1 MSAFMGAKP
10 ASYFTAL
17 KNFLARRSANAM
29 VDKPRT
35 AEEIVADLR
44 TSSAAYADAAR
55 KEGEVW
61 GKMFSDRDFLAI
73 RQDEQAAAA
82 ELGLNR
88 DKPPGL
94 HRMLA
99 LAGLKPRRGLSLGC
113 GSGRAERLFLK
124 QGVCER
130 FTGVD
135 VAEAAI
141 EEARQTAAAENLPID
156 YLCQDLN
163 ALDLGDQKFDLVV
176 CQTIL
181 HHVLDLE
188 HVFDE
193 IERALAPDGLFYVHD
208 YIGETQFQFTDERLR
223 WYNSVMQALPESLRA
238 NRLCKVVPAE
248 IRRPE
253 PGKLVS
259 PFEAIRSGEIRGMLL
274 ERFEVLEKHEST
286 TILDRVVPTGSR
298 RGYLADENTRAVFEL
313 LFLLDRA
320 LLEGGLLA
328 PVEGRY
334 LLRRKR

>member
-1 MSAFMGAKP
+1 M
-10 ASYFTAL
+10 
-17 KNFLARRSANAM
+17 N
-29 VDKPRT
+29 DKPRT
-35 AEEIVADLR
+35 AEQIIANLR
-44 TSSAAYADAAR
+44 ASNAAYAEAAR
-55 KEGEVW
+55 EEGAVW
-61 GKMFSDRDFLAI
+61 GKMFSDQDFLAI

-99 LAGLKPRRGLSLGC
+99 RAGLKPRNRLSLGC
-113 GSGRAERLFLK
+113 GSGYAERQFLK

-141 EEARQTAAAENLPID
+141 AEARSTAAAEKLPID

-163 ALDLGDQKFDLVV
+163 ALDLGDGKFDLVV

-208 YIGETQFQFTDERLR
+208 YIGETQFQFTDERMR
-223 WYNSVMQALPESLRA
+223 WYNAAMQALPEGLRA
-238 NRLCKVVPAE
+238 NRLRKVAQTE

-274 ERFEVLEKHEST
+274 ERFEVVEKHEFT
-286 TILDRVVPTGSR
+286 TILDRVVPVGSR
-298 RGYLADENTRAVFEL
+298 RGYLRDENTRAVFEL
-313 LFLLDRA
+313 LLLLDRA

-334 LLRRKR
+334 LLRRKA